1 MFLSAVS
8 SEAQV
13 RNVRWYVKDEPRLGL
28 THAQL
33 EATPLGRACT
43 MLSPRERVE
52 AVFQRTEVS
61 RQLILFQTFFL
72 REFGRLSRESQALK
86 YDAWRGRPTPA
97 QEAEMQVIH

>member
-1 MFLSAVS
+1 MFLSAVR

-13 RNVRWYVKDEPRLGL
+13 RNVRWYVKDEPRLGGGL
-28 THAQL
+28 DHS
-33 EATPLGRACT
+33 
-43 MLSPRERVE
+43 LSPRERVE

-72 REFGRLSRESQALK
+72 REFGSLSREFQASK
-86 YDAWRGRPTPA
+86 YDAWHGRPTPA